1 MRELA
6 PEPSWATWCGFVLMC
21 VGMFMAILDIQVVA
35 TSLPAIQDAL
45 AISRDAM
52 SWIQTAYLIAEIIA
66 IPLTGWLTRVLTL
79 RWLFVIAIS
88 LFTLA
93 SIGCAFSGNFPTLVS
108 FRVLQGFAGGALIP
122 AVFSAVFLLFPVR
135 LHPIATTMAG
145 IMAVL
150 APTVGPVVGG
160 WITETWSWHWL
171 FLINVAPGV
180 IAATATPFLLPDE
193 RPRFA
198 DLATLDGY
206 SLALL
211 AVSLASLEIGLKEAP
226 HAGWL
231 SPLCSLLFLSSA
243 AAATAFAFRTRKARH
258 PVVELSTLKNR
269 SFAIGCALSFC
280 LGVGLFG
287 SVYLMPVFLAYVRGH
302 DAFEIGTIMLVTGVA
317 QLVTAPIAGT
327 MESRFDPRL
336 LSAAGFGL
344 FALGL
349 GCSAFQSRVADFDEM
364 LWPQVLRGVAIMFC
378 LLPPTRLA
386 LGALTEA
393 EVPDAS
399 GLFNLMRNLGG
410 AIGIALIDTILYGR
424 TGGHA
429 EALRD
434 RLIAG
439 DITAAQAIGLDLN
452 LFTHRPAGVSDAT
465 VEAYLRPMVEK
476 AAFALSTNEAWALL
490 ACAALLGLLLVPFAG
505 RPPRSANE
513 TAAQPANRL
522 RYSDGDTPR
531 WRIKARRIRSSSP
544 NPARFA
550 TSTTPPISRLS
561 SNSRA
566 VSTRNASTPLAG
578 VIPVRLA

>member
-1 MRELA
+1 MS
-6 PEPSWATWCGFVLMC
+6 EPVAKPCQAGLATWSGFALMC
-21 VGMFMAILDIQVVA
+21 LGMFMAILDIQVVA

-45 AISRDAM
+45 AISREAM

-93 SIGCAFSGNFPTLVS
+93 SIGCAFSGNFSTLVG
-108 FRVLQGFAGGALIP
+108 FRVLQGFAGGMLIP
-122 AVFSAVFLLFPVR
+122 AVFSAIFLLFPIPSN
-135 LHPIATTMAG
+135 PIATTMAG

-160 WITETWSWHWL
+160 WITETYSWHWL

-180 IAATATPFLLPDE
+180 IAAAATPWLLP
-193 RPRFA
+193 RKKPRLA
-198 DLATLDGY
+198 DLSTLDGV

-211 AVSLASLEIGLKEAP
+211 AMTLASLEIGLKQAP
-226 HAGWL
+226 QDGWL
-231 SPLCSLLFLSSA
+231 SSPCSALFLLSA
-243 AAATAFAFRTRKARH
+243 TAATLFTIRTLRAKR
-258 PVVELSTLKNR
+258 PLIELSTLKNP

-287 SVYLMPVFLAYVRGH
+287 SVYLMPVFLAFVRHH
-302 DAFEIGTIMLVTGVA
+302 DAFEIGTIMLVTGVS
-317 QLVTAPIAGT
+317 QLVAAPIAGT
-327 MESRFDPRL
+327 LESRLDPRL
-336 LSAAGFGL
+336 LSAAGFAQI
-344 FALGL
+344 ALGL
-349 GCSAFQSRVADFDEM
+349 GCSAVQSRVADFDEM
-364 LWPQVLRGVAIMFC
+364 FWPQVLRGVAIMFC

-386 LGALTEA
+386 LGTLAEA

-429 EALRD
+429 ENLRD

-439 DITAAQAIGLDLN
+439 DITAAQTIGLDPK
-452 LFTHRPAGVSDAT
+452 LFLHRPPDVSDAS

-490 ACAALLGLLLVPFAG
+490 ACVALIGLLLVP
-505 RPPRSANE
+505 
-513 TAAQPANRL
+513 
-522 RYSDGDTPR
+522 
-531 WRIKARRIRSSSP
+531 
-544 NPARFA
+544 
-550 TSTTPPISRLS
+550 
-561 SNSRA
+561 
-566 VSTRNASTPLAG
+566 LAG
-578 VIPVRLA
+578 PPPKRD

>member
-1 MRELA
+1 MTDRVA
-6 PEPSWATWCGFVLMC
+6 EPGAATWLGFVLMC

-66 IPLTGWLTRVLTL
+66 IPLTGWFMRVLTL
-79 RWLFVIAIS
+79 RWLFVIAIGV
-88 LFTLA
+88 FTLA
-93 SIGCAFSGNFPTLVS
+93 SIGCAFSGSFPTLVS

-122 AVFSAVFLLFPVR
+122 AVFSAVFLLFPIR
-135 LHPIATTMAG
+135 LHPIATTIAG

-160 WITETWSWHWL
+160 WITETYSWHWL

-180 IAATATPFLLPDE
+180 IAAAATPFLLPND

-198 DLATLDGY
+198 DLAMLDGY
-206 SLALL
+206 SLALM
-211 AVSLASLEIGLKEAP
+211 AISLASLEIGLKDAP
-226 HAGWL
+226 QNGWL
-231 SPLCSLLFLSSA
+231 SPLCSFLFLLSVAS
-243 AAATAFAFRTRKARH
+243 ATAFVVRTLVAKH
-258 PVVELSTLKNR
+258 PVVELSTLKNP
-269 SFAIGCALSFC
+269 SFAVGCALSFC

-287 SVYLMPVFLAYVRGH
+287 SVYLMPVFLAYVRHH
-302 DAFEIGTIMLVTGVA
+302 DAFEIGTIMLVTGVS
-317 QLVTAPIAGT
+317 QLVAAPIAGAL
-327 MESRFDPRL
+327 ESRLDPRW
-336 LSAAGFGL
+336 LSAAGFAL

-349 GCSAFQSRVADFDEM
+349 GCSALQSRIADFDEM
-364 LWPQVLRGVAIMFC
+364 FWPQVLRGVAIMFC

-393 EVPDAS
+393 QVPDAS

-439 DITAAQAIGLDLN
+439 DITAARAIGLDLE
-452 LFTHRPAGVSDAT
+452 LFTHRPPDVSDAT

-476 AAFALSTNEAWALL
+476 AAFALSTNEAWTLL

-505 RPPRSANE
+505 PPPQS
-513 TAAQPANRL
+513 T
-522 RYSDGDTPR
+522 DVDTHEH
-531 WRIKARRIRSSSP
+531 
-544 NPARFA
+544 
-550 TSTTPPISRLS
+550 
-561 SNSRA
+561 
-566 VSTRNASTPLAG
+566 
-578 VIPVRLA
+578 

>member
-1 MRELA
+1 MSAERAAGEGRRA
-6 PEPSWATWCGFVLMC
+6 RGTDAATWFGFALMC
-21 VGMFMAILDIQVVA
+21 LGMFMAILDIQVVA
-35 TSLPAIQDAL
+35 TSLPAIQHAL
-45 AISRDAM
+45 AISPDAM

-79 RWLFVIAIS
+79 RWLFVIAIG

-93 SIGCAFSGNFPTLVS
+93 SVGCAFSGSLVTLVS
-108 FRVLQGFAGGALIP
+108 FRVVQGFAGGTLIP

-135 LHPIATTMAG
+135 LQPVATTMAG
-145 IMAVL
+145 IIAVL

-171 FLINVAPGV
+171 FLINAAPGV
-180 IAATATPFLLPDE
+180 IAAAATPFLLPRE
-193 RPRFA
+193 KPHFC
-198 DLATLDGY
+198 DLVTLDGPA
-206 SLALL
+206 LALM
-211 AVSLASLEIGLKEAP
+211 AAALASLEIGLKQAP
-226 HAGWL
+226 HDGWF
-231 SPLCSLLFLSSA
+231 SLLCCGLFVLSSLA
-243 AAATAFAFRTRKARH
+243 AAGFVARTLKAAH
-258 PVVELSTLKNR
+258 PVVELSTLKAR

-287 SVYLMPVFLAYVRGH
+287 SVYLMPVFLAFVRH
-302 DAFEIGTIMLVTGVA
+302 HNAFEIGTIMLVTGA
-317 QLVTAPIAGT
+317 SQLAAAPIAGAL
-327 MESRFDPRL
+327 ESRLDPRM

-364 LWPQVLRGVAIMFC
+364 FWPQVLRGVAIMFC

-386 LGALTEA
+386 LGMLSAPQ
-393 EVPDAS
+393 VPDAS

-429 EALRD
+429 DALRD

-439 DITAAQAIGLDLN
+439 DITAAQAIGLDLD

-490 ACAALLGLLLVPFAG
+490 AGVALLGLLLVPFAG
-505 RPPRSANE
+505 P
-513 TAAQPANRL
+513 QPQNML
-522 RYSDGDTPR
+522 RD
-531 WRIKARRIRSSSP
+531 
-544 NPARFA
+544 A
-550 TSTTPPISRLS
+550 TSD
-561 SNSRA
+561 
-566 VSTRNASTPLAG
+566 
-578 VIPVRLA
+578 